1 MATRNYLNNRDLLK
15 EIHKSKTSYGS
26 YIDIEAKDVDC
37 IVTSVASI
45 DKTAI
50 KDARKARADRIQR
63 AAFEKNDN
71 KKLKMADFAVDPQS
85 FEQHELI
92 FRAMTFEHI

>member
-26 YIDIEAKDVDC
+26 YIDIESKDVDC
-37 IVTSVASI
+37 IVLSVAAI
-45 DKTAI
+45 DKSSI
-50 KDARKARADRIQR
+50 KEARKARADRIQR

-71 KKLKMADFAVDPQS
+71 KKLKMAEF
-85 FEQHELI
+85 L
-92 FRAMTFEHI
+92 